1 MKVKGRMFVGLSC
14 DYPQGKI
21 RRRTYMDEECR
32 VFRTA
37 SGKRDMVEPYCSY
50 FGVNMAGGR
59 VADEYIVRAVSRMV

>member
-1 MKVKGRMFVGLSC
+1 
-14 DYPQGKI
+14 
-21 RRRTYMDEECR
+21 MDEECR